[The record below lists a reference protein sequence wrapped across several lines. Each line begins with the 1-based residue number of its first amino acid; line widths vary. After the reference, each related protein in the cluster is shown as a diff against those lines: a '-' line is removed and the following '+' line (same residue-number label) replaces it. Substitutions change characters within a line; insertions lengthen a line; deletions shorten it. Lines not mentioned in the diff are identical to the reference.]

1 MKYSMFCIL
10 LFLVSCSTF
19 ANELAPPL
27 PAGSSD
33 WLEGKP
39 IGWSQLKG
47 KVVLLNVWTFRCWN
61 SYRSLPWLVSL
72 KIKFPQ
78 MELIGIHSPEF
89 DHEKD
94 RNQLRET
101 MASYKVAYPQVL
113 DDDHTYWRK
122 LNNRY
127 WPAFYVVD
135 KQGMIRG
142 KFAGETHPGDS
153 QAKRIEKLI
162 EELTQESL

>member
-1 MKYSMFCIL
+1 MPS
-10 LFLVSCSTF
+10 
-19 ANELAPPL
+19 
-27 PAGSSD
+27 GSSD

-39 IGWSQLKG
+39 IGWAQLKG

-72 KIKFPQ
+72 KTKFPQ
-78 MELIGIHSPEF
+78 LELIGIHSPEF

-94 RNQLRET
+94 RTKLRET
-101 MASYKVAYPQVL
+101 MAGYKVTYPQVL
-113 DDDHTYWRK
+113 DDDHNYWRQ

-135 KQGMIRG
+135 KQGKIRG

-162 EELTQESL
+162 EELMKESL